1 MTLSKSDKLKQYI
14 RRIPEFKGVVF
25 WDITTLLKDRNIFWS
40 CVNDISKHFKPKK
53 VDVVVSPEARGFILG
68 GAVAHE
74 MIVGFVPIRK
84 SGKLPSKTISLTYA
98 KEYEKDTIE
107 MHEDAISKG
116 DRVLFIDD
124 LLATGGSALA
134 SIRLIE
140 AIGGKVVGLG
150 FLIELEYL
158 NGKFKE
164 KVQGRYDI
172 YSLVKYKSVNDI
184 RVSKNN

>member
-1 MTLSKSDKLKQYI
+1 MTLSKSQKLKQYI
-14 RRIPEFKGVVF
+14 RRIPDFKGVVF
-25 WDITTLLKDRNIFWS
+25 WDITTLLKDRKTFCS
-40 CVNDISKHFKPKK
+40 CVNDLSKHFKPKN
-53 VDVVVSPEARGFILG
+53 VDVVASPEARGFILG
-68 GAVAHE
+68 GAVAHNLR
-74 MIVGFVPIRK
+74 VGFVPIRK
-84 SGKLPSKTISLTYA
+84 MGKLPSKTISLTYA

-140 AIGGKVVGLG
+140 ASGGKIVGLG

-158 NGKFKE
+158 DGRFKE
-164 KVQGRYDI
+164 NVQSRYDV
-172 YSLVKYKSVNDI
+172 YSLVKYKSVSDI
-184 RVSKNN
+184 

>member
-1 MTLSKSDKLKQYI
+1 MSFSDSEKLKKYI

-25 WDITTLLKDRNIFWS
+25 WDITTLLKDRKIFCS
-40 CVNDISKHFKPKK
+40 CVHDISKHFRPKD

-68 GAVAHE
+68 GAVAHDLE
-74 MIVGFVPIRK
+74 VGFVPIRK
-84 SGKLPSKTISLTYA
+84 LGKLPSKTISLTYD
-98 KEYEKDTIE
+98 KEYEKDTFE

-134 SIRLIE
+134 GVRLIE
-140 AIGGKVVGLG
+140 GVGGKVVGLG

-158 NGKFKE
+158 DGRFKE
-164 KVQGRYDI
+164 NVQGRYDV
-172 YSLVKYKSVNDI
+172 YSLVKYKSVSDI
-184 RVSKNN
+184 

>member
-1 MTLSKSDKLKQYI
+1 MTSSKAENIKKYI

-25 WDITTLLKDRNIFWS
+25 WDITTLLRDGNIFRS
-40 CVNDISKHFKPKK
+40 CVNDISTYFRPKD
-53 VDVVVSPEARGFILG
+53 VDVVASPEARGFILG
-68 GAVAHE
+68 GAVAHD
-74 MIVGFVPIRK
+74 MMVGFVPIRK
-84 SGKLPSKTISLTYA
+84 SGKLPSKTISVTYT

-134 SIRLIE
+134 SVRLIE
-140 AIGGKVVGLG
+140 AVGGKVVGLG

-158 NGKFKE
+158 NGRFKE
-164 KVQGRYDI
+164 NVQGRYDI
-172 YSLVKYKSVNDI
+172 YSVVKYKNVND
-184 RVSKNN
+184 V

>member
-1 MTLSKSDKLKQYI
+1 MTFSKSEKIKQYI

-25 WDITTLLKDRNIFWS
+25 WDISTLLKDGDIFWS
-40 CVNDISKHFKPKK
+40 CVNDISNHFRPKD

-68 GAVAHE
+68 GAVAHD
-74 MIVGFVPIRK
+74 MMVGFVPIRK
-84 SGKLPSKTISLTYA
+84 LGKLPSKTISLTYA

-107 MHEDAISKG
+107 MHEDALSKG

-140 AIGGKVVGLG
+140 AVGGKVVGLG

-158 NGKFKE
+158 NGRFNE
-164 KVQGRYDI
+164 NVQSRYDI
-172 YSLVKYKSVNDI
+172 YSLVKYKSVSDI
-184 RVSKNN
+184 

>member
-1 MTLSKSDKLKQYI
+1 MTLSKSEKLKQYI

-25 WDITTLLKDRNIFWS
+25 WDITTLLKNGDIFWS
-40 CVNDISKHFKPKK
+40 CVNDISKHFRPKD

-68 GAVAHE
+68 GAVAHD
-74 MIVGFVPIRK
+74 MMVGFVPIRK
-84 SGKLPSKTISLTYA
+84 LGKLPSKTIFLTYA

-134 SIRLIE
+134 SIRLLE
-140 AIGGKVVGLG
+140 AVGGKVVGLG

-158 NGKFKE
+158 NGRFNE
-164 KVQGRYDI
+164 NVQSRYDI
-172 YSLVKYKSVNDI
+172 YSLVKYKSVSDI
-184 RVSKNN
+184 

>member
-1 MTLSKSDKLKQYI
+1 MTLSKSEKLKQYI

-25 WDITTLLKDRNIFWS
+25 WDITTLLKDGDIFRG
-40 CVNDISKHFKPKK
+40 CVNDISKHFKPKD

-68 GAVAHE
+68 GAVAHN
-74 MIVGFVPIRK
+74 MMVGFVPIRK
-84 SGKLPSKTISLTYA
+84 SGKLPSKTISLTFA
-98 KEYEKDTIE
+98 KEYEKDAIE
-107 MHEDAISKG
+107 MHEDAIGKG

-140 AIGGKVVGLG
+140 TVGGKVVGLG

-164 KVQGRYDI
+164 NIQSRYDV
-172 YSLVKYKSVNDI
+172 YSLVKYKSASDI
-184 RVSKNN
+184 

>member
-1 MTLSKSDKLKQYI
+1 MTFSKSKKLKQYI

-25 WDITTLLKDRNIFWS
+25 WDISTLLKDGDIFWS
-40 CVNDISKHFKPKK
+40 CVNDISKHFKPKD

-68 GAVAHE
+68 GAVAHN
-74 MIVGFVPIRK
+74 MRVGFVPIRK

-140 AIGGKVVGLG
+140 AVGGKVVGLG

-158 NGKFKE
+158 NARRNE
-164 KVQGRYDI
+164 NVQSRYDI
-172 YSLVKYKSVNDI
+172 YSLVKYKSVSDI
-184 RVSKNN
+184 